1 MALEELNKETFS
13 ACRITQKI
21 NSRTHDFS
29 SMADWLERPIG
40 IYIFWKVV
48 GSSPIGELYF
58 LSNSI

>member
-40 IYIFWKVV
+40 IYIYSGRLWVCLPLGNF
-48 GSSPIGELYF
+48 IF
-58 LSNSI
+58 